1 MPIFLIRLARRL
13 RRGQIAALLALAVV
27 AVVAGAV
34 LFSAT
39 QHVSVGT
46 GLYWAI
52 TTATTVG
59 YGDVTPHN
67 ALGRVVAV
75 GEMLTAIPLFAGVF
89 AAITAAAA
97 STRIR
102 RMLGMDHALP
112 KEPYT
117 LVFGSQS
124 LVPLVLRDLSRRQ
137 IPLVLVADTSTSQ
150 VSLPDG
156 VHLISGDP
164 AAEEVIG
171 RARPQDAREALIA
184 TPEDGDALIIAV
196 ILRKL
201 APSLPVVAVVA
212 SADVAAAM
220 RDLGVT
226 RTLSANELVGH
237 AVAKSLETPHASD
250 LLLSMLATDRYRL
263 EELPV
268 EPPWYGLT
276 LTEVRG
282 QAQGLVLG
290 AVVSGSVVLG
300 VAENPLLQHGDSLLL
315 LHT

>member
-1 MPIFLIRLARRL
+1 MPIFLLRLARRL
-13 RRGQIAALLALAVV
+13 RRGQVAALLTLAVLAV
-27 AVVAGAV
+27 AVGAV

-59 YGDVTPHN
+59 YGDVTPRN
-67 ALGRVVAV
+67 ALGRTVAA

-89 AAITAAAA
+89 AAITAAAT

-102 RMLGMDHALP
+102 RILGMDHALP
-112 KEPYT
+112 SEPYT

-137 IPLVLVADTSTSQ
+137 IPLVLVADTTTSQ

-171 RARPQDAREALIA
+171 RARPQAAREALIA
-184 TPEDGDALIIAV
+184 TPDDGDALIIAV

-226 RTLSANELVGH
+226 RTVSANELVGH

-250 LLLSMLATDRYRL
+250 LMLSMLGSDRYRL
-263 EELPV
+263 QELPV
-268 EPPWYGLT
+268 EQPWYSLT
-276 LTEVRG
+276 LTEVRA
-282 QAQGLVLG
+282 QAQRLVLG
-290 AVVSGSVVLG
+290 AVVSGCVVLG
-300 VAENPLLQHGDSLLL
+300 VAENPLLQPDDSLLL
-315 LHT
+315 LHA